1 MRYYLNLV
9 NIITRYEIIIAW
21 YEIIKAWYAM
31 IITCYAILLRH
42 NAIFITRNAII
53 KFQRVIL
60 TRDKNYFS
68 RENTKISRD
77 INFAW
82 NFSRDNAICDK
93 TRVIYHVI
101 RAFIYHGIKTDVC
114 IWVFIFISDVD
125 SEEMAAFVS
134 ILRTKLTPLIYLS
147 PDKKYV

>member
-1 MRYYLNLV
+1 MPG
-9 NIITRYEIIIAW
+9 
-21 YEIIKAWYAM
+21 
-31 IITCYAILLRH
+31 
-42 NAIFITRNAII
+42 TRNKQLMWYYII
-53 KFQRVIL
+53 SRKV
-60 TRDKNYFS
+60 S
-68 RENTKISRD
+68 REISISWNKHD
-77 INFAW
+77 INFSW
-82 NFSRDNAICDK
+82 NFSRDNAICNK

-114 IWVFIFISDVD
+114 IWVFIFISEVD